1 MTYFSHHRV
10 SLSRTYSKG
19 NKTRNLKERQQTT
32 LDSAWTS
39 PEFDLVSS
47 TSLQLSGS
55 VTVPWWLNQLIKVHH
70 KNGSCTD
77 KACLNDIQVRYVP
90 VM

>member
-1 MTYFSHHRV
+1 MTYCSHHCV
-10 SLSRTYSKG
+10 SSNRTYSKG

-55 VTVPWWLNQLIKVHH
+55 ITVRWWLNQPIMQH